1 MTKASK
7 IIEQSCCGQ
16 MLDVPVF
23 ELVKKVK
30 FLEDQIVFLENQLKN
45 ALDKINKLKYKNGW

>member
-1 MTKASK
+1 MKASK
-7 IIEQSCCGQ
+7 IISQSCCGQ

-30 FLEDQIVFLENQLKN
+30 TLESENLFLENQLKN
-45 ALDKINKLKYKNGW
+45 AIAEINKLKKEAKR

>member
-1 MTKASK
+1 MTKASE

-30 FLEDQIVFLENQLKN
+30 LLEDKIVFLENQLQN
-45 ALDKINKLKYKNGW
+45 ALDEINKQK